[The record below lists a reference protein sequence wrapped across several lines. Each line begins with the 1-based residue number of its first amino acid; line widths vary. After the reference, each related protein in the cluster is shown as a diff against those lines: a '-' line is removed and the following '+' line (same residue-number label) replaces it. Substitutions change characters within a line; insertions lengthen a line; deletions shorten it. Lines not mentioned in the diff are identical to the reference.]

1 MAAREG
7 TGLKELA
14 ALLGDGAEFAGKLLF
29 EGRVRIDGKFKG
41 EIASDDV
48 LIVGSQAEVEAK
60 IEVGSLI
67 VLGGTVRGEIRA
79 AKSVELHAPAK
90 VYGNITTPQLMIDR
104 GVLFQ
109 GQSQIPLAEAHLD
122 EADAPRGSVR
132 DADVHGATGDASRSA
147 ANHTGQHE
155 E

>member
-7 TGLKELA
+7 TGLKELV

-79 AKSVELHAPAK
+79 SKSVELHAPAK

-104 GVLFQ
+104 GVLFP
-109 GQSQIPLAEAHLD
+109 GQSRIPSAGVHTDD
-122 EADAPRGSVR
+122 EQPDDGRTSVR
-132 DADVHGATGDASRSA
+132 ELTGDASESA
-147 ANHTGQHE
+147 PTETGQPKE
-155 E
+155 

>member
-7 TGLKELA
+7 TGLKELV
-14 ALLGDGAEFAGKLLF
+14 ALLGDGAEFSGKLLF
-29 EGRVRIDGKFKG
+29 EGRVRIDGKFTG

-60 IEVGSLI
+60 IDVGSLI

-104 GVLFQ
+104 GVHFE
-109 GQSQIPLAEAHLD
+109 GQSRIPSVTPRLPEPVQGAET
-122 EADAPRGSVR
+122 PK
-132 DADVHGATGDASRSA
+132 GDAGEPA
-147 ANHTGQHE
+147 PTETGQSKE
-155 E
+155 